1 MTKRLASIT
10 GMIIA
15 TVLLAAGLIGSAGAQ
30 GSLATPDAGTP
41 SHPAHIHTGTCATLG
56 DVEFPLENVTLASAD
71 VASPEASPAL
81 EMASTPAVLG
91 TMLTST
97 TTVET
102 TLDELLGGEHAI
114 NVHESDE
121 NIQNY
126 IACGDITGTPS
137 DGMLMVELAELN
149 GSGATGQA
157 MLMDNG
163 DGTITV
169 TIGLTHNGTATPAAS
184 PAA

>member
-1 MTKRLASIT
+1 MTKRLATFT

-30 GSLATPDAGTP
+30 GSLATPDAGAP
-41 SHPAHIHTGTCATLG
+41 SHPAHIHSGTCSTLG
-56 DVEFPLENVTLASAD
+56 DVEFPLENVTASGAT
-71 VASPEASPAL
+71 ASPEASPAL
-81 EMASTPAVLG
+81 ELAATPAVSGPAL
-91 TMLTST
+91 MST

-126 IACGDITGTPS
+126 IACGDVTGTAS
-137 DGMLMVELAELN
+137 DGMLTIDLAELN
-149 GSGATGQA
+149 DSGVTGQA
-157 MLMDNG
+157 TLTDNG
-163 DGTITV
+163 DGTTTV
-169 TIGLTHNGTATPAAS
+169 MVHVTHGTMATPTA
-184 PAA
+184 